1 MVQKDTCNPMVTEA
15 LFTIAKTW
23 EQPKCP
29 STEKWI
35 KKMWHIYTVKYYS
48 AFKKNEIMPFSAA
61 WIDLEHIILS
71 EVSQTEKEKYPVTS
85 LICSI

>member
-1 MVQKDTCNPMVTEA
+1 MLTEA
-15 LFTIAKTW
+15 LFRIDRTLK
-23 EQPKCP
+23 QPKCP

-48 AFKKNEIMPFSAA
+48 AFKKNEIMPFAAA
-61 WIDLEHIILS
+61 WIDLGHVILS
-71 EVSQTEKEKYPVTS
+71 EVSQTEKEEYPVTS